1 MGPFPKNVSYRIK
14 SVRKKLILVSLTI
27 KIKSM
32 LLRFGIGLPLT
43 GEMEGKGCANNIPES
58 GTNLEKYATRG
69 MSPPDCPPPLPLTPL
84 PASLLCHPPHPE
96 NGVK

>member
-32 LLRFGIGLPLT
+32 LR
-43 GEMEGKGCANNIPES
+43 EDVKVQ
-58 GTNLEKYATRG
+58 KK
-69 MSPPDCPPPLPLTPL
+69 
-84 PASLLCHPPHPE
+84 SLIIITL
-96 NGVK
+96 